1 MQANRNQSEQGRLGE
16 YIAVEWEGETCYPED
31 LFLTGYYYFN
41 KEDEALV
48 EDYIEERKLIVKA
61 DGDKDYI
68 RIFLFVKR
76 QVESSRFKIIDA
88 VKISIREEDIVTIFH
103 DIEMDYGLAT
113 YSNTVALPYSG
124 SELYTRRWIT
134 IFPAELLD
142 PTKTSLYP
150 PDSLGYFNRKVL
162 RCISGQAREKSP
174 ALKTI
179 LDIANTVIH
188 NIEPS
193 NLTAEP
199 QEQTPG
205 KAVSNTDKPGR
216 GTLPLPPGLK
226 VKNESRGGALD
237 AYFIENVLSHV
248 KHIRGTETTNSNIW
262 EQPTKTKPHRN
273 RDYPWTVFD
282 WKGVRYR
289 VWKKTDPKTL
299 YAVKLEKQ
307 EQGSKNHIFDF
318 KDGG

>member
-16 YIAVEWEGETCYPED
+16 YIAVEWEGETCYPEA

-76 QVESSRFKIIDA
+76 QVESSRFKITDA

-162 RCISGQAREKSP
+162 RCISDQAREKSP

-205 KAVSNTDKPGR
+205 KAVSNTDKPGAGDVAPR
-216 GTLPLPPGLK
+216 PGLK
-226 VKNESRGGALD
+226 VIEGEPLD
-237 AYFIENVLSHV
+237 ADFINDVLSYVEYVHG
-248 KHIRGTETTNSNIW
+248 IETDKPEIW
-262 EQPTKTKPHRN
+262 EPTKIKHRE
-273 RDYPWTVFD
+273 RLPQTVFD

-289 VWKKTDPKTL
+289 VWKETDPKKR
-299 YAVKLEKQ
+299 YAVKLENQ
-307 EQGSKNHIFDF
+307 EQGRPTNRVFDLVI
-318 KDGG
+318 DNVLD